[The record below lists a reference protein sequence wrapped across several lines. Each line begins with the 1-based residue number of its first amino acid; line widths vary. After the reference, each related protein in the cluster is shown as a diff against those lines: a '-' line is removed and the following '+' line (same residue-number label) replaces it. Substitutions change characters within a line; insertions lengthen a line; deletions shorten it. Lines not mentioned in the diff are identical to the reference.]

1 MRLQGKKGVVFR
13 VDSLLVSLGVVLPL
27 CIWMAVGYFSRRLL
41 QLDEVWVRKANNLI
55 FKIFLPLL
63 LFRNMY
69 ESDLRNDFNRDTLSL
84 VIYVLVGGVVLFL
97 VLMLVAPR
105 VVRDNPR
112 RGVVIQGIFRSNTA
126 LYGIPIAL
134 SIYGEGNIGVAAL
147 MVAVAIPMFNVLAVI
162 ALETFRGERPSV
174 KKILLGI
181 VTNPLII
188 ALVLG
193 AIFYFAGIQLPQFL
207 EKTVWSFAN
216 IATPLSFFVMGAG
229 FTFAA
234 AARNRRALTGVVLVR
249 LLLVPLFG
257 VGIAALLGFR
267 GVALTGAL
275 IVFGSPTA
283 ASSYPM
289 AVAMGGDGELSN
301 EIVVFT
307 SVFSIISVF
316 LWVFVLRSFSL
327 I

>member
-1 MRLQGKKGVVFR
+1 M
-13 VDSLLVSLGVVLPL
+13 DSLQVSLGVVLPL
-27 CIWMAVGYFSRRLL
+27 CIWMAVGYGSRRLL
-41 QLDEVWVRKANNLI
+41 RLDEVWVKKANNVI

-63 LFRNMY
+63 LFRNMM
-69 ESDLRNDFNRDTLSL
+69 ESDLRSDFNRDTLGL
-84 VIYVLVGGVVLFL
+84 VIYVLAGGVILFIA
-97 VLMLVAPR
+97 LMLIVSR
-105 VVRDNPR
+105 LEKENPR
-112 RGVVIQGIFRSNTA
+112 RGVIIQGIFRSNTA
-126 LYGIPIAL
+126 LYGIPVAL

-147 MVAVAIPMFNVLAVI
+147 MVAVAVPMFNVLAVI
-162 ALETFRGERPSV
+162 TLETFRGERPSLR
-174 KKILLGI
+174 KILLGI

-188 ALVLG
+188 ALALG
-193 AIFYFAGIQLPQFL
+193 AIFYFAGIQLPGFL
-207 EKTVWSFAN
+207 EKAVWSFAN

-249 LLLVPLFG
+249 LLLVPLLG

-267 GVALTGAL
+267 GVALAGTL

-289 AVAMGGDGELSN
+289 AVAMDGDGALSN

-307 SVFSIISVF
+307 SVFSILSMF
-316 LWVFVLRSFSL
+316 LWILILRGFAL